1 MWVVALG
8 FKIYGIKVAIL
19 FWGKEGNGME
29 VEKVG

>member
-19 FWGKEGNGME
+19 FWGERREWNG
-29 VEKVG
+29 G